1 MVLGVVRFYQF
12 KRFYIWINILFPI
25 TTTNV
30 FGFKILY
37 KYKDKYIYIFFDKNQ
52 EDLNYFVRV
61 NAIKWRTL
69 PLTFFLKKF

>member
-12 KRFYIWINILFPI
+12 KRFYIGKNMLFPI

-37 KYKDKYIYIFFDKNQ
+37 KYKDKYIFFFKDKNQ

-61 NAIKWRTL
+61 KAIKWTRL
-69 PLTFFLKKF
+69 PLTFFLNFL